1 MMTVVTFTKAYIKSM
16 RLYYSFV
23 TGIAGWLGVV
33 LYENIAGVE
42 FSPSFQKKIIIL
54 ILLFLSWGINQI
66 FNDYLGI
73 EEDRVNAPCRP
84 MVTGELNP
92 KYALTLSIVLNIATF
107 FIIILFLEPLALI
120 PFILGTALNIAY
132 EYAKGYGIIGNIVFG
147 LMITMGPLFG
157 FLASGPVK
165 IEFFSTEWAAV
176 MFLVLVMNSILTFYT
191 YFKDH
196 EGDKCAGK
204 NTLVVKYGTEKA
216 RKIALILGFIPTL
229 LAVIIYF
236 SGFIATSLNNQFIF
250 LFIITAIL
258 QIWNGFIYYKNPVG
272 EITYHALEVNFRAYC
287 CGFAMI
293 MALYQPELALMLY
306 LVTYVFIGFLFSFHK
321 NVKG

>member
-1 MMTVVTFTKAYIKSM
+1 MTVLTFTKAYIKSM

-23 TGIAGWLGVV
+23 TGVAGWLGVV
-33 LYENIAGVE
+33 LYENIAGSE
-42 FSPSFQKKIIIL
+42 LSPSFQKKITIL
-54 ILLFLSWGINQI
+54 VLLFLSWGINQI

-73 EEDRVNAPCRP
+73 KEDSVNAPCRP

-92 KYALTLSIVLNIATF
+92 KYALSLSIILNIATF
-107 FIIILFLEPLALI
+107 FIIIIFLEPLALI
-120 PFILGTALNIAY
+120 PFLLGTALNIAY
-132 EYAKGYGIIGNIVFG
+132 EYAKGYGIVGNIVFG

-165 IEFFSTEWAAV
+165 IQFFTTEWISV
-176 MFLVLVMNSILTFYT
+176 MLLVLLMNSILTFYT
-191 YFKDH
+191 YFKDY

-204 NTLVVKYGTEKA
+204 NTLVVKYGTEKSG
-216 RKIALILGFIPTL
+216 KIALILGFVPTTF
-229 LAVIIYF
+229 ATIIYL
-236 SGFIATSLNNQFIF
+236 SGLITTPLNSQFIF
-250 LFIITAIL
+250 LFIITAVL
-258 QIWNGFIYYKNPVG
+258 QIWNGVIYYKNPVG
-272 EITYHALEVNFRAYC
+272 DITYYALEVNFRSYC

-306 LVTYVFIGFLFSFHK
+306 LVTYIFIGFLFSFHK